1 MATTKAL
8 TIQFMSDLHL
18 EAGRRYLTFDFPATA
33 PYLLVAGDVGSFAD
47 YDKYLAFIKQQTDR
61 FDRVLL
67 VLGNHEFHGLS
78 YNDTLARARQLEGEA
93 CLGGRLHILHRRRFD
108 LPGSDISVLGCT
120 LWSAVPDDARA
131 AVEARVKDF
140 QRIAGWSVDQH
151 NQAHEEDVK
160 WLEEEVRKA
169 AAEGKEVIVATHHA
183 PCLEGTS
190 EPRYAGS
197 PWGSAFATD
206 LLQREAELWEGRV
219 GVWVFGHTHFSTE
232 VVVGG
237 VRVLS
242 NQRGSG
248 RDAKDG
254 FDPGRVI

>member
-1 MATTKAL
+1 
-8 TIQFMSDLHL
+8 MSDLHL
-18 EAGRRYLTFDFPATA
+18 EAGRRYLTFDFPTTA
-33 PYLLVAGDVGSFAD
+33 PYLLLAGDVGSLAE
-47 YDKYLAFIKQQTDR
+47 YDKYLAFIQRQTDR
-61 FDRVLL
+61 FDGVLL

-78 YNDTLARARQLEGEA
+78 YDDALARARQLEGEA
-93 CLGGRLHILHRRRFD
+93 CLGGRLRVLHRQRFD
-108 LPGSDISVLGCT
+108 LPGSDISILGCT
-120 LWSAVPDDARA
+120 LWSAIPEDARA
-131 AVEARVKDF
+131 AVEARVKGF
-140 QRIAGWSVDQH
+140 QHITSWSVDRH

-160 WLEEEVRKA
+160 WLENEVRKA
-169 AAEGKEVIVATHHA
+169 ATEGREVVVATHHA

-197 PWGSAFATD
+197 SWGSAFATD
-206 LLQREAELWEGRV
+206 LLERGAWEGRV

-232 VVVGG
+232 VVVRG

-254 FDPGRVI
+254 FDPGRIL

>member
-1 MATTKAL
+1 MATSTKNT

-18 EAGRRYLTFDFPATA
+18 EAGRRYLIFDFPTTA
-33 PYLLVAGDVGSFAD
+33 PYLLLAGDVGSLAD
-47 YDKYLAFIKQQTDR
+47 YDEYLAFVQRQTDR
-61 FDRVLL
+61 FEGVLL

-78 YNDTLARARQLEGEA
+78 YDDALARARQLEGEA
-93 CLGGRLHILHRRRFD
+93 CLRGRLHVLHRRRFD
-108 LPGSDISVLGCT
+108 LPGSDISILGCT
-120 LWSAVPDDARA
+120 LWSAVPEDARA
-131 AVEARVKDF
+131 AVEGRVKDF
-140 QRIAGWSVDQH
+140 KHIAGWSIDTH

-160 WLEEEVRKA
+160 WLEDEVRKA
-169 AAEGKEVIVATHHA
+169 AAEGRQVVVATHHA

-197 PWGSAFATD
+197 SWGSAFATD
-206 LLQREAELWEGRV
+206 LLEGEAWEGRV
-219 GVWVFGHTHFSTE
+219 GAWVFGHTHFSTE
-232 VVVGG
+232 IVAGG

-254 FDPGRVI
+254 FDPGRVV